1 MFYLALFF
9 SHGRHIAGLK
19 KTKQKQNR
27 ISFRL
32 FFFFFLPVGKPKELP
47 FWLLKN
53 KFRLGPGAR
62 FERKMMT

>member
-32 FFFFFLPVGKPKELP
+32 FFFFFSSPCGQTKRASILVAKK
-47 FWLLKN
+47 
-53 KFRLGPGAR
+53 
-62 FERKMMT
+62 